1 MINYLTQQMVVSQ
14 VPAGSKEDQPVIMP
28 ARLCLHFLRQASA
41 IHAHGFKSYGV
52 FTAEAGGSIFRPV
65 DVWFFDPK
73 QNRRNIPHNRAA
85 FEAQGTYFRAHDD
98 AGFVVDGKE
107 LLNVERAVG
116 EVGQT
121 IVAPFHS
128 HRRQPPNFS
137 DIDYYLHNPFFS
149 WHLVV
154 CLRNPATPTI
164 QPFLV
169 DKSFDDFGIDASD
182 RREGSERPYQ
192 GDNVRPLDLVVEGR
206 QTELDEIASAL
217 GLWYSARELVCPVLA

>member
-1 MINYLTQQMVVSQ
+1 MVNYSTKQMVVSH
-14 VPAGSKEDQPVIMP
+14 VPAASKEDEPVIMP
-28 ARLCLHFLRQASA
+28 ARLCLQFLRQASA

-52 FTAEAGGSIFRPV
+52 FTAEAGASIFRPV
-65 DVWFFDPK
+65 DVRFFDPK
-73 QNRRNIPHNRAA
+73 QNRRNIPQNRAA

-107 LLNVERAVG
+107 LLIVERAVG

-154 CLRNPATPTI
+154 CLRNPTKPEI

-169 DKSFDDFGIDASD
+169 EKDLDDFGIDVCDS
-182 RREGSERPYQ
+182 REGSEYAYQ
-192 GDNVRPLDLVVEGR
+192 GDNVRPIELVVE
-206 QTELDEIASAL
+206 
-217 GLWYSARELVCPVLA
+217 